1 MHIASALLLH
11 SNLSNS
17 HIHNAHSVDT
27 QKLIVKD
34 IAEFYSDV
42 VIDGSVTIHGTV
54 IGKCLN
60 NDYLLFFML
69 QYVCT

>member
-1 MHIASALLLH
+1 MLTISVLSLFFSSVRITSALLLH

-17 HIHNAHSVDT
+17 HIHNAHSVET

-54 IGKCLN
+54 IGKFNLR
-60 NDYLLFFML
+60 
-69 QYVCT
+69 